1 MLTLRKPMVSLDGQR
16 HMHVMFLSTPAMWVH
31 CEIDSDGKMVKRD
44 IHQAPAKGD
53 PVMMAY
59 GDGSVRVVNS
69 ILYDPVAVAKERAK
83 IRKISDRP

>member
-1 MLTLRKPMVSLDGQR
+1 
-16 HMHVMFLSTPAMWVH
+16 
-31 CEIDSDGKMVKRD
+31 
-44 IHQAPAKGD
+44 
-53 PVMMAY
+53 MMAY

>member
-1 MLTLRKPMVSLDGQR
+1 
-16 HMHVMFLSTPAMWVH
+16 
-31 CEIDSDGKMVKRD
+31 MVKRD